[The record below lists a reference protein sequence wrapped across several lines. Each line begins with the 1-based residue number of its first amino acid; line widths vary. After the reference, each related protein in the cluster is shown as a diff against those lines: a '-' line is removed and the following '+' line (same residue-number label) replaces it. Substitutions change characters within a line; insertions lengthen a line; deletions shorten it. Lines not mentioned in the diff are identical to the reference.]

1 MVFLILLWLFLR
13 FIFLKI
19 TCKKNEFKNE
29 IIINCFA
36 IYIILLIRVTLLPI
50 SMDVISHE
58 SHKLNLEYLPIN
70 LTPIIPLIDNGS
82 IFLMLKNILGNIL
95 LFLPFG
101 LITPYIFKKLKN
113 LKSMLITSLII
124 SCSIETI
131 QLIEYILSIS
141 ENTRITDINDIILNV
156 LGSFIGFYILKKFK
170 LDKIRE

>member
-19 TCKKNEFKNE
+19 TCKKIEFKNE

-36 IYIILLIRVTLLPI
+36 IYII

>member
-1 MVFLILLWLFLR
+1 
-13 FIFLKI
+13 
-19 TCKKNEFKNE
+19 
-29 IIINCFA
+29 
-36 IYIILLIRVTLLPI
+36 
-50 SMDVISHE
+50 
-58 SHKLNLEYLPIN
+58 
-70 LTPIIPLIDNGS
+70 
-82 IFLMLKNILGNIL
+82 MLKNILGNIL

-101 LITPYIFKKLKN
+101 LITPYIFKELKN

>member
-1 MVFLILLWLFLR
+1 
-13 FIFLKI
+13 
-19 TCKKNEFKNE
+19 
-29 IIINCFA
+29 
-36 IYIILLIRVTLLPI
+36 
-50 SMDVISHE
+50 
-58 SHKLNLEYLPIN
+58 
-70 LTPIIPLIDNGS
+70 
-82 IFLMLKNILGNIL
+82 
-95 LFLPFG
+95 FG
-101 LITPYIFKKLKN
+101 LITPYIFKELKN